1 MGREGSG
8 GLHRASEPGGKG
20 SQRCFPSRHLPTGD
34 RGATSARS
42 CYVGFNVAA
51 RGLEKSLQSRHQ
63 PTSRKRISLGVARSP
78 TNINL
83 MHSPPTTRFAL
94 MGSPF
99 AGRRFQFS
107 YDNHLKSC
115 APTNL
120 AIVFWNAA
128 QTGGIGKRDG
138 FVTHCTHR
146 CEHTVIRPSTD
157 DADNRPGPHRRRPH
171 RHRLHRLLPHS
182 GYPAT

>member
-8 GLHRASEPGGKG
+8 GLHRASEQGGKG

-34 RGATSARS
+34 RGATSARP
-42 CYVGFNVAA
+42 CYVGFNVAG

-115 APTNL
+115 GRPIDVRSTTSACTRANSAPS
-120 AIVFWNAA
+120 
-128 QTGGIGKRDG
+128 
-138 FVTHCTHR
+138 R
-146 CEHTVIRPSTD
+146 CSP
-157 DADNRPGPHRRRPH
+157 
-171 RHRLHRLLPHS
+171 LPAPFPCVLS
-182 GYPAT
+182 

>member
-34 RGATSARS
+34 RGATSARP

-115 APTNL
+115 EGRGDRPRRLSGLFSVTLRVTERRMYRDSIGREAKDRATRRHIVRHMKQPT
-120 AIVFWNAA
+120 
-128 QTGGIGKRDG
+128 
-138 FVTHCTHR
+138 
-146 CEHTVIRPSTD
+146 
-157 DADNRPGPHRRRPH
+157 
-171 RHRLHRLLPHS
+171 
-182 GYPAT
+182 

>member
-1 MGREGSG
+1 MGKEGSG

-20 SQRCFPSRHLPTGD
+20 SQRCFPSRHIPTGD
-34 RGATSARS
+34 RGATSACP

-51 RGLEKSLQSRHQ
+51 KGLEKSLQSRHQ

-78 TNINL
+78 TNIDL
-83 MHSPPTTRFAL
+83 MHSPPATRFAL

-115 APTNL
+115 GPSNGRRESEALRFSLSSSSSELFRALPPLVN
-120 AIVFWNAA
+120 
-128 QTGGIGKRDG
+128 GS
-138 FVTHCTHR
+138 
-146 CEHTVIRPSTD
+146 TVQ
-157 DADNRPGPHRRRPH
+157 
-171 RHRLHRLLPHS
+171 
-182 GYPAT
+182 